1 MIEKHYSLSG
11 AAKLIGIERRALKRW
26 LRQDLGIVIPRVR
39 RGSKVLIR
47 ERDLRRLI
55 EKRRTAQGAAA

>member
-11 AAKLIGIERRALKRW
+11 AAKLIGIERRALKKW
-26 LRQDLGIVIPRVR
+26 LRIDLGIVIPRVR

-47 ERDLRRLI
+47 ERDLQRII

>member
-1 MIEKHYSLSG
+1 MREKHYSLR
-11 AAKLIGIERRALKRW
+11 AAARELGVGPRALKNW

-47 ERDLRRLI
+47 ERDIERLI
-55 EKRRTAQGAAA
+55 ERRRTAQGAAR